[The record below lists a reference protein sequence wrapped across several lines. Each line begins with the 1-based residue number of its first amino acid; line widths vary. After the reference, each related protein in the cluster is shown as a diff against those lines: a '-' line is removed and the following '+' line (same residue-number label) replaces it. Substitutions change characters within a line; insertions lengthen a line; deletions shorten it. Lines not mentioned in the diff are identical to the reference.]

1 METVPFAAMLQGG
14 SEALGKALSDPGV
27 ERIAQSLHLDLRD
40 PATLNGVLA
49 MTQQYA
55 ESAPEVGFEQ
65 KQLLSRELAPGHSG
79 RAREA
84 IRTYLEIAA
93 MT

>member
-1 METVPFAAMLQGG
+1 METVPFGAMLQGG
-14 SEALGKALSDPGV
+14 SEALSKALSDPGV

-40 PATLNGVLA
+40 PATLTGLLA
-49 MTQQYA
+49 TTRKYVD
-55 ESAPEVGFEQ
+55 SSPEVSFDQ

-79 RAREA
+79 HAREA